1 MRLWLS
7 SLKFN
12 DVDAP
17 VDCLSGLIRSP
28 LKSLLETA
36 TEPFCPQ
43 ILLPMSPVKLLP
55 MSPVR
60 TLPDLPKGEQK
71 FFSQMI
77 ERFLSEQATGVSS

>member
-1 MRLWLS
+1 
-7 SLKFN
+7 
-12 DVDAP
+12 
-17 VDCLSGLIRSP
+17 
-28 LKSLLETA
+28 
-36 TEPFCPQ
+36 
-43 ILLPMSPVKLLP
+43 MSPVKLLP